1 MVLVAAYGRCYKTK
15 EHFMADWNKG
25 KDFVALEGPRHAY
38 TSKYDC
44 PKGAHEARYGKKLE
58 KVFILTV

>member
-25 KDFVALEGPRHAY
+25 KDFKVPGGGY
-38 TSKYDC
+38 TNKYDC
-44 PKGAHEARYGKKLE
+44 PKGIHEARYGKKLE
-58 KVFILTV
+58 HFFALTV